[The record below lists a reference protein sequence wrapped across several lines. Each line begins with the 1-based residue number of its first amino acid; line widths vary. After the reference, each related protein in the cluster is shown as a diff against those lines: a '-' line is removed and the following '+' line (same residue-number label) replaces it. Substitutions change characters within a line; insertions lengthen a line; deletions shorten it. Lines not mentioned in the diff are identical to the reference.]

1 MAAACYTT
9 FGRILWWVTPRD
21 GHNFQSLWCSGR
33 WVTPFFVCVDLISF
47 FIQLL
52 GAGALGTAYA
62 SRSLDAKDRQ
72 DKTSQGLAALKLG
85 FALQLICFGVFVVI
99 GTRFLY
105 ISRQWQGK
113 ALLYQAPRGANWV
126 RLNWVVNVATLAIT
140 VGHSGVFYTIVSYSH
155 SVGSRYIPDGR
166 V

>member
-9 FGRILWWVTPRD
+9 FGRVLWWVTPRES
-21 GHNFQSLWCSGR
+21 HNFQNLWCLGR
-33 WVTPFFVCVDLISF
+33 WVTPFFVCFDLGSF

-52 GAGALGTAYA
+52 GAGALGTVYT
-62 SRSLDAKDRQ
+62 SKSLNTQDRQ
-72 DKTSQGLAALKLG
+72 DKTSQALAALKLG

-126 RLNWVVNVATLAIT
+126 RLNWAVNLATLAIF
-140 VGHSGVFYTIVSYSH
+140 VGCSGVLITIVY
-155 SVGSRYIPDGR
+155 Y
-166 V
+166 